1 MTATSTS
8 STSSASSAASPP
20 AAGSGAPNAG
30 APPRSLPTV
39 EADPDPRWWRTFG
52 DPVLDRLVE
61 RAAQDNLDVQ
71 AAVLRIAEARA
82 QVRAAAAQGL
92 PDVRASASYQREQ
105 LGLKGFLEDG
115 GVDAQLERLG
125 APGSPLERIA
135 PGAGAAL
142 RRGAEHTLDQLTSP
156 VNLWQAGFDASW
168 ELDLFG
174 RVRRSVEAA
183 GAQTQAAIEGHN
195 DALLSLEAEVAQ
207 TYLQLRGA
215 QALRTLAVALADEQR
230 DVVALTRDQARKG
243 LSSELDVQSADARL
257 AQLRAQLPQFDQQI
271 ALLRNG
277 LSYLLGDAPGA
288 LDDALREPR
297 ALPELPPT
305 VPIGLPSTLARRRPD
320 IRRAEAQLHAA
331 TAGVGV
337 AVAQFYP
344 DVSLTGQVGTRATHA
359 RELAHWSHL
368 FYAFGPSV
376 SLPIFEGGALV
387 ANLRLS
393 QAQQAQAALGYR
405 RAVLLALRDVDNA
418 LAAYRTD
425 QTRRDALR
433 DAAAAERTAFELARD
448 SYRHGLVSFIDV
460 LDAERELSQARQ
472 QYVQGSLQL
481 TTDLVSL
488 YKALGGGWQPA
499 PAALDAPTQDTPLG
513 ATAPARR

>member
-1 MTATSTS
+1 MRRALTRWRLSFALGALAALASACTVGPDFHPPRADVPAQWHDVTATSTS

-183 GAQTQAAIEGHN
+183 GAQTQAAIEGRN

-215 QALRTLAVALADEQR
+215 QALRALADEQR

-344 DVSLTGQVGTRATHA
+344 DVSLTGQVGTRASSRTGRICSMRSGRACRCRSSRAA
-359 RELAHWSHL
+359 RSSRTCACRRRNRRRRRS
-368 FYAFGPSV
+368 AIGAPCCSRCATSTTRSPRTGPT
-376 SLPIFEGGALV
+376 
-387 ANLRLS
+387 
-393 QAQQAQAALGYR
+393 R
-405 RAVLLALRDVDNA
+405 RAVTRCV
-418 LAAYRTD
+418 
-425 QTRRDALR
+425 TRRPPS
-433 DAAAAERTAFELARD
+433 ARR
-448 SYRHGLVSFIDV
+448 SSSR
-460 LDAERELSQARQ
+460 
-472 QYVQGSLQL
+472 
-481 TTDLVSL
+481 
-488 YKALGGGWQPA
+488 
-499 PAALDAPTQDTPLG
+499 
-513 ATAPARR
+513 ATAIATGSCRSSTCSTPSASCRRHASNTCRAACN